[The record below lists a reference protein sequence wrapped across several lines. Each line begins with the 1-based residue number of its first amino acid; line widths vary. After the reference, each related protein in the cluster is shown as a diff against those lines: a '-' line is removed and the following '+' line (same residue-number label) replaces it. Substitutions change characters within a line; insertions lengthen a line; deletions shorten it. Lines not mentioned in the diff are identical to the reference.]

1 MPVDDEPKNMI
12 FLIDGQPVGF
22 AKAEDIIVPE
32 PADSMFL
39 LPPSPPLKMEG
50 CIVLEPNS
58 WDVLG
63 SVVEDLAKRISD
75 FCTSAINAFLAADD
89 SLGRFYLKKFV
100 NAKYETRFRSAKKAI
115 VYHIR
120 RKSR

>member
-22 AKAEDIIVPE
+22 AKAEDITMPE
-32 PADSMFL
+32 TDDFRVFM
-39 LPPSPPLKMEG
+39 PPLPSMKMEG

-100 NAKYETRFRSAKKAI
+100 NAKYETRFRSAKKAV